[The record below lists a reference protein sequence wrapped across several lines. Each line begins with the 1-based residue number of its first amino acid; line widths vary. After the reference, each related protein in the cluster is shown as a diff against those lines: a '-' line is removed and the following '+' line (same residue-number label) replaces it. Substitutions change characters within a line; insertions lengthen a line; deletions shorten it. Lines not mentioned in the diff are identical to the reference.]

1 MRSFFNL
8 TQSLNFTRS
17 TKVPGGFSIVNHT
30 HLGPNLD
37 SGLRNTFEGGCRA
50 VGPLKGRKHGPDRP
64 WPLNPPFPHPV
75 SLSKAPPCRESK
87 QQATAISIF
96 GLMVSIHKPPSQ
108 APHGRD
114 LDMLCVWQQFALRSV
129 FFPRENF
136 VIVDSL

>member
-1 MRSFFNL
+1 MRAVVEPLDLCKAVNMGL
-8 TQSLNFTRS
+8 T
-17 TKVPGGFSIVNHT
+17 VPGLSI
-30 HLGPNLD
+30 
-37 SGLRNTFEGGCRA
+37 
-50 VGPLKGRKHGPDRP
+50 
-64 WPLNPPFPHPV
+64 PPFPHPV

-108 APHGRD
+108 APHGHD

-129 FFPRENF
+129 FFPLADREHF